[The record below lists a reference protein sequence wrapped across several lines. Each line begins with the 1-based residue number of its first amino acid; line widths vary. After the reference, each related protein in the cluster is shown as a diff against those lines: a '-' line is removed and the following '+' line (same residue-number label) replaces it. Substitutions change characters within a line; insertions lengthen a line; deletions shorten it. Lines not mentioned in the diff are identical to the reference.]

1 MRPYERGWI
10 LNPST
15 HLKNKQ
21 NRRGYAP
28 VTPRWV
34 GRDRGIPGLAGQVQ
48 WETFSDTKV
57 DCSWGRHPT
66 PVYDLHM
73 HVHPGANT
81 YICVHT
87 HHSIRNNV
95 ISAISPTAYLPG
107 NHWTSHTRKRKG
119 CRCGRCTPVIPAPRI
134 RRPGTASSSA
144 TCQIWGLTALHKPNP
159 KQNNPKNRLRS
170 WVQTLADRRIS
181 SLYVFMGGSRH

>member
-57 DCSWGRHPT
+57 DCSWGRHST

-87 HHSIRNNV
+87 HHSIRNHV

-107 NHWTSHTRKRKG
+107 ITERATHEDERAAGVEGAHPWSQLRESGDQGQPHLLLHVKSEVWL
-119 CRCGRCTPVIPAPRI
+119 RCT
-134 RRPGTASSSA
+134 S
-144 TCQIWGLTALHKPNP
+144 LTQSKTTQRTDSEA
-159 KQNNPKNRLRS
+159 
-170 WVQTLADRRIS
+170 
-181 SLYVFMGGSRH
+181 GSKH